1 MRWIV
6 MLIAMVS
13 SSCFSDVPEYDF
25 IRSKI
30 GSHIDV
36 RVNSVSDI
44 SISLSSLVDAK
55 IAGIDGLVFIFKDK
69 SAISIDSLSA
79 KSLGYPDADM
89 RSWPL
94 FMLGEKPDSALPSA
108 YISDVEKSRQL
119 LVSSNAPYKK
129 GRFKTKN
136 GYCYLLIGK
145 EKSTIYITDDSNK
158 EIITSIT
165 TTGMSEEKIQ
175 EYLLQGVI

>member
-6 MLIAMVS
+6 MLVALVS

-25 IRSKI
+25 VRSKV
-30 GSHIDV
+30 GAHVDV
-36 RVNSVSDI
+36 RVNSIADI
-44 SISLSSLVDAK
+44 SIPASLLVGAR
-55 IAGIDGLVFIFKDK
+55 IAGIDGLVFIFKDN

-79 KSLGYPDADM
+79 KSLGYPEADM
-89 RSWPL
+89 RLWPL
-94 FMLGEKPDSALPSA
+94 FMLGEKPDSALPSG
-108 YISDVEKSRQL
+108 YVSDVEKSRQVL
-119 LVSSNAPYKK
+119 ISSNSPYKK
-129 GRFKTKN
+129 GRFKTRN

-145 EKSTIYITDDSNK
+145 EKSTIYITNDSNR

-165 TTGMSEEKIQ
+165 TTGLSEEKIQ

>member
-6 MLIAMVS
+6 MLVALVS

-25 IRSKI
+25 IRFEV

-36 RVNSVSDI
+36 RVNSISDI
-44 SISLSSLVDAK
+44 SIPLSSLVDAK

-79 KSLGYPDADM
+79 KSLGYPEADM

-94 FMLGEKPDSALPSA
+94 FMLGEKPDSDLPSEF
-108 YISDVEKSRQL
+108 INDVEKSRQV
-119 LVSSNAPYKK
+119 LVNSNAPYKK

-136 GYCYLLIGK
+136 GHCYLLIG
-145 EKSTIYITDDSNK
+145 EERSTIYITDSNNK

-165 TTGMSEEKIQ
+165 TSGMSEEKIQ
-175 EYLLQGVI
+175 KYLLQGVI

>member
-6 MLIAMVS
+6 MLVAFFS
-13 SSCFSDVPEYDF
+13 SSCFSDVPEYYF
-25 IRSKI
+25 VKSKI

-36 RVNSVSDI
+36 RVNSISDI
-44 SISLSSLVDAK
+44 SIPLSSLDDAK
-55 IAGIDGLVFIFKDK
+55 IAGIDGLVFIFKDR

-79 KSLGYPDADM
+79 KSLGYPEADM

-94 FMLGEKPDSALPSA
+94 YMLGEKPDSGLPSG
-108 YISDVEKSRQL
+108 YINDVEKSRQV
-119 LVSSNAPYKK
+119 LVSSNSPYKTGK
-129 GRFKTKN
+129 FRTKN

-165 TTGMSEEKIQ
+165 TSGMSEDKIQ